1 VRCVWVG
8 GGKRRYMSGLACCHA
23 AEAGNAPA
31 APATARGATSSR
43 TRGWCHASAGAC
55 EGSERQSMSAREP
68 RTSATRRSLVV
79 VECAQ
84 TELSACGNEITYAV
98 GCGREFEAGEESS
111 SSSSSGEGDS
121 GAEGMSTIGWRSQ
134 TMSILSSVMEERG
147 YGRVAKK

>member
-1 VRCVWVG
+1 
-8 GGKRRYMSGLACCHA
+8 MSGLACCQA

-31 APATARGATSSR
+31 APAMARGAASSR

-79 VECAQ
+79 EAWAQ
-84 TELSACGNEITYAV
+84 TALSACGNEITYAV
-98 GCGREFEAGEESS
+98 GCGRELEEGEDASS
-111 SSSSSGEGDS
+111 SLEGEVDS

-134 TMSILSSVMEERG
+134 TMSILSSVWEGRG
-147 YGRVAKK
+147 C